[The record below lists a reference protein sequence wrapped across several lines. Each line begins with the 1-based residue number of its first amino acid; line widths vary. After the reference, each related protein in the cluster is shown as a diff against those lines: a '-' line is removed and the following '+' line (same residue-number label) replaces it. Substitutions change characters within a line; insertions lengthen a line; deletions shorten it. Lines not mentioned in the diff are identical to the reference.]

1 MKIATLLS
9 LALVASALSQSTTPP
24 APNGKWTKQQ
34 LTDNFWAEGATAADV
49 NKDGKMDVLYGPYWF
64 EGPDFKKRHI
74 IYPDTLRTKAKL
86 EDGTEKE
93 IEGFHGAKSVTNAYS
108 DNFITAAYD

>member
-1 MKIATLLS
+1 MKLTTLLPFAS
-9 LALVASALSQSTTPP
+9 PFSASAQATTPP
-24 APNGKWTKQQ
+24 SPDAKWSSQQ

-49 NKDGKMDVLYGPYWF
+49 NKDGKTDVLYGPYWF
-64 EGPDFKKRHI
+64 EGPDFKKRHL

-93 IEGFHGAKSVTNAYS
+93 IEGFHGAKSTTNAYS
-108 DNFITAAYD
+108 DNFINAA